1 VNTAITAFGQ
11 TAFAP
16 LLNVLTPKSS
26 TALKIRGYQDNL
38 LESEV
43 YYLIG

>member
-1 VNTAITAFGQ
+1 VDTAITALGQ
-11 TAFAP
+11 AAFAP
-16 LLNVLTPKSS
+16 SLNVLMPKSS
-26 TALKIRGYQDNL
+26 TALKIRGYHDDL